1 MNAAR
6 AISGRY
12 ASVAI
17 GIYERRERRGSSPA
31 MARGETALVLSALSM
46 IQIGIALS
54 MFGWRPKSQPIMIWV
69 NVFLLLAVLELAHLS
84 VLRSWLEVDRQSL
97 GDPRARARWSN
108 VYVIGTLL
116 LFVAALTAF
125 ALR

>member
-1 MNAAR
+1 
-6 AISGRY
+6 
-12 ASVAI
+12 
-17 GIYERRERRGSSPA
+17 
-31 MARGETALVLSALSM
+31 MARGETSLVLSALSM

-54 MFGWRPKSQPIMIWV
+54 IFGWRPKSQPIMIWV
-69 NVFLLLAVLELAHLS
+69 NVFLVLTVLELAHLKA
-84 VLRSWLEVDRQSL
+84 LRSWLVVERQSL
-97 GDPRARARWSN
+97 GDRRARARWST